1 MESFFFVFVVA
12 AKILL
17 ALALWA
23 AVQYAALGPANR
35 RRAEPL
41 ANGRLFGRALLGVG
55 AGVLIGTAS
64 IALLWGAIAAAG
76 GELDDAL
83 FFLILLSLP
92 VAFVAAVLCGFWLSR
107 RWVLRAQPGAAP
119 PTPAPPTAE

>member
-17 ALALWA
+17 ALALWS
-23 AVQYAALGPANR
+23 AVQYAALGRANR

-41 ANGRLFGRALLGVG
+41 ANARLFGRALLGVG
-55 AGVLIGTAS
+55 AGVSIGIAS
-64 IALLWGAIAAAG
+64 LALLWGAIAAAG
-76 GELDDAL
+76 GELDDAA
-83 FFLILLSLP
+83 FFLIVLSLP
-92 VAFVAAVLCGFWLSR
+92 AAFAAATLCGFWLSR

-119 PTPAPPTAE
+119 TPAPAE